1 MIKENDRDINNI
13 ITFKK
18 TDDITV
24 TNDKIINLKELTL
37 TAQNRKIQMI
47 FLQKLYVSVIL
58 QIILTM
64 GILILANFVTPITNW
79 LKLPNT
85 DLICF
90 GVGLGIVVLMS
101 LIVTFAPY
109 TVRNLYLSICFLII
123 FGVCLGFIVGGL
135 GNSIYMLTEYGCFI
149 MILIELFIY
158 SFFVEIEFVFLKNYL
173 IGVIC
178 SLCYLIII
186 DGVIIGNWL
195 AVLFLYAGALFFN
208 FYAIMFSKFII
219 ARNAEMFRIGDYIFG
234 ALKFNV
240 DMGDIMMKIS
250 LDYLI
255 PIWEKW
261 TKRAVIV
268 NKDKIFKYQETK
280 EKQIKISISKESNP
294 PEQEGVILFQK
305 NF

>member
-1 MIKENDRDINNI
+1 
-13 ITFKK
+13 
-18 TDDITV
+18 
-24 TNDKIINLKELTL
+24 
-37 TAQNRKIQMI
+37 
-47 FLQKLYVSVIL
+47 
-58 QIILTM
+58 
-64 GILILANFVTPITNW
+64 
-79 LKLPNT
+79 
-85 DLICF
+85 
-90 GVGLGIVVLMS
+90 
-101 LIVTFAPY
+101 
-109 TVRNLYLSICFLII
+109 
-123 FGVCLGFIVGGL
+123 
-135 GNSIYMLTEYGCFI
+135 
-149 MILIELFIY
+149 
-158 SFFVEIEFVFLKNYL
+158 
-173 IGVIC
+173 
-178 SLCYLIII
+178 
-186 DGVIIGNWL
+186 
-195 AVLFLYAGALFFN
+195 
-208 FYAIMFSKFII
+208 MFSKFII